1 MASETDKFNIDDVI
15 DGITEKLIRRHPH
28 VFGET
33 KVKDND
39 EIMYNWEKIKLEEG
53 RKSVLDGVP
62 KALPQLHRAFRIQ
75 EKASKVGFDWEK
87 KENVWEKVKEEIKE
101 FEEVS
106 NSGDQAKIEEE
117 LGDLL
122 FSIVNYTRFIGIN
135 PENALRITNEKFIK
149 RFNYIEEKLNE
160 EGKKITDSNLTE
172 MDKLWEES
180 KDIT

>member
-1 MASETDKFNIDDVI
+1 LENGKLKFAGIVGKDITTADAQEAAKTCAVNCLSVI
-15 DGITEKLIRRHPH
+15 KSAIGDL
-28 VFGET
+28 
-33 KVKDND
+33 
-39 EIMYNWEKIKLEEG
+39 EKIERIVKLTVFVA
-53 RKSVLDGVP
+53 SVENYTDQP
-62 KALPQLHRAFRIQ
+62 
-75 EKASKVGFDWEK
+75 KVGFDWEK

-106 NSGDQAKIEEE
+106 NSGNQEKIEEE

-135 PENALRITNEKFIK
+135 PENALRVTNEKFIK

-180 KDIT
+180 KDII